1 MAAATPGET
10 RTADEGWAAI
20 HIAAAQD
27 RNVAAGRAF
36 DMLRTGLDHPDVLAQ
51 VFRALSAE
59 GRPRVSAADAAE
71 VLARYGGLLARQGG
85 LDAARTAIEASLAI
99 DPDNYTARV
108 DAGTVTFMKADLGAA
123 EAHYAAASVL
133 RPGEVD
139 PLAARAAIAAR
150 QGDAEKANE
159 LGMAALALAPGN
171 ATATLAVARAE
182 LLQGAAAGCIA
193 RLDALLARPDINA
206 QNRVAALDLRADAH
220 DAHNACAAA
229 FADYTARNALLQT
242 ANAPRVARELP
253 ERRIAQA
260 RRLAAWFDAATAM
273 PWQQRAG
280 GSSASPAAGH
290 AFLIGFPRSGTT
302 LLEKAL
308 AGHPAVVSLE
318 ELDHLSAAT
327 PGWLDNDAALQRLA
341 TLDAT
346 TADAARADYWR
357 RVEASVPG
365 GVAGRTVVD
374 KLPLHS
380 VALPVIAK
388 LFPDAKI
395 LLALRDPRDVV
406 LSCFRRRFQINAA
419 MFEFLTLDGAAA
431 YYDQVMRLVQRCRE
445 IMPLHLREVR
455 HETLVRDFDAELG
468 AVLAFLGLD
477 WDPAVRD
484 FAARIGGRFRTPS
497 DVQLTRGLTDSGI
510 GQWRRYAAQLV
521 PVQPVLAPWVEE
533 FKYSE

>member
-1 MAAATPGET
+1 MGAQTPDSPHTPAQVFASIHTAAAHDRGL
-10 RTADEGWAAI
+10 AA
-20 HIAAAQD
+20 
-27 RNVAAGRAF
+27 RLAF
-36 DMLRTGLDHPDVLAQ
+36 DLLRAGLDHKPVLAR
-51 VFRALSAE
+51 VFAACNAE
-59 GRPRVSAADAAE
+59 GRPRVTVADAAD
-71 VLARYGGLLARQGG
+71 VLARYGGLLGRQGDLADARAA
-85 LDAARTAIEASLAI
+85 LDASIAI
-99 DPDNYTARV
+99 DPDSYSARI
-108 DAGTVTFMKADLGAA
+108 DAGTVTFMLADLAA
-123 EAHYAAASVL
+123 ADAHYAAASAL
-133 RPGEVD
+133 RPHEVE

-150 QGDAEKANE
+150 QVQPAAARD
-159 LGMAALALAPGN
+159 LGLAALARDA
-171 ATATLAVARAE
+171 AHFTAALAVARAD
-182 LLQGAAAGCIA
+182 LLLGEPAAAVA
-193 RLDALLARPDINA
+193 RLDTLLARTDINA
-206 QNRVAALDLRADAH
+206 QNRIAALDLRADAH
-220 DAHNACAAA
+220 DASASSAAA
-229 FADYTARNALLQT
+229 FADYAARNALLH
-242 ANAPRVARELP
+242 AASAPRVARELP

-260 RRLAAWFDAATAM
+260 RRLAAWFDAAPAA

-280 GSSASPAAGH
+280 GDSTSPAAGH

-308 AGHPAVVSLE
+308 AGHPAIVSLE
-318 ELDHLSAAT
+318 EIDHLSAAT
-327 PGWLDNDAALQRLA
+327 PGWLDNDAALRRLA
-341 TLDAT
+341 TLDAA
-346 TADAARADYWR
+346 TAEVARAQYWR

-445 IMPLHLREVR
+445 IMPLAMREVR
-455 HETLVRDFDAELG
+455 HETLVRDFDAEVG

-510 GQWRRYAAQLV
+510 GQWCRYAVHLA
-521 PVQPVLAPWVEE
+521 PVLPVLAPWVERFGYE
-533 FKYSE
+533 Q